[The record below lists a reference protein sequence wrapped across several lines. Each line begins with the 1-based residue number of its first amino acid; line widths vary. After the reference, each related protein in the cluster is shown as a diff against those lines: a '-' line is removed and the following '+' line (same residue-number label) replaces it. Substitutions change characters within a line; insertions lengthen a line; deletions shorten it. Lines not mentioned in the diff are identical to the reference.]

1 MTKRK
6 LSLLAASIAVAT
18 GLFWAKV
25 LIAPNLTEAA
35 SVSGIDPDQVA
46 LAAPKALPSFDDK
59 YQRHMGVLDT
69 LRNQ

>member
-1 MTKRK
+1 MTKRN
-6 LSLLAASIAVAT
+6 LALLGASIAVAT

-35 SVSGIDPDQVA
+35 TVSGIDADQVA
-46 LAAPKALPSFDDK
+46 LASPKEMPSFDDQ

-69 LRNQ
+69 LKP